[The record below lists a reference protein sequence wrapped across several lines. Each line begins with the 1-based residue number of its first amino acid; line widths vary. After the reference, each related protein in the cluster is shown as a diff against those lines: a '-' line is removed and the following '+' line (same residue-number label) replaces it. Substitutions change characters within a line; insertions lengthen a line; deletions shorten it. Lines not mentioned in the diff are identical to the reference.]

1 MFKCLCSFVAALA
14 IAPPT
19 SWAADVQREA
29 DYGQIP
35 LSFEANQGQTDAQ
48 VKYVARGGSYALFLT
63 PDGAVVRLA
72 SPTGHRA
79 RGAVVRMRMIGASHK
94 ALIQPE
100 EPSTARS
107 NYFIG
112 PDPAKWHTGVP
123 HFARVRYRDVYPGID
138 VVYYGNQRQLEY
150 DIVVAP
156 AADPTLLQ
164 FAVEG
169 ARRLRVDAGGN
180 LVIST
185 AAGDLIQH
193 RPRVYQAIGGR
204 EVPIG
209 GRYRVTRGKF
219 VSFAVNSYDKRQPL
233 VIDPALSYATYLGGS
248 GTDTV
253 SALTVDSS
261 GSAYVAGATTSIDF
275 PTTAG
280 AYNQQCGTDANCN
293 SGNADIFLAKLNPT
307 GTALVYST
315 YIGGSASQGAS
326 QVMLDASGNAYLR
339 GQTSSS
345 DFPITPG
352 AYDSNHPASM
362 NLPFLLKVDPTGS
375 QLLYST
381 YLPIW
386 TVTAAALGP
395 GGSVFFVGASP
406 LLPQTAA
413 TPGAFQTAYH
423 QTYVASLNASGTALN
438 FATYLGGSG
447 QDYSTSIAVD
457 PQGNAIVTGY
467 TTSLDFPVTLGS
479 YQPAFPTGASSSGF
493 VAKLNAT
500 GTALVFGTYT
510 TGSSNTPPASIVL
523 DSSQDI
529 YVASSAGVW
538 ELSANGNS
546 LLLSATGQSSG
557 QLFID
562 GSDHVFLVAPGL
574 QQVQKVTSS
583 GIVPA
588 FSTSLPIQCCLW
600 NPPPPAAIDPSG
612 NIYFA
617 WSIGSTNRLTTPGAL
632 QPAAHGVSNAF
643 VAKITPG
650 GGSLRA
656 FPSSIAAILP
666 VNSST
671 NTFSA
676 STAAWV
682 FSDGSPYGVDVP
694 FTAASDSTWLTV
706 GNPCCSVA
714 AAEPE
719 NRLDAS
725 GPIIYTQVSS
735 SSTKGTLTGNV
746 IVTSPGASNSPLN
759 IPVSLKVTDQPF
771 AAFSAYPLAFQYT
784 IGGSAPAAQTASIWT
799 PNGNANFTVTPSA
812 PWLSASPSSG
822 SYSTNLSVTVN
833 PTGLAV
839 GSYLGTVDLTST
851 GMPTVSLPV
860 RLIVTTPQLAVSP
873 ATAAFTQTEGG
884 ASPAAQNLNISGLTG
899 SYSATVTG
907 GGAWLNASPLSGAM
921 PAQMSVSVSGS
932 GLQAGTY
939 RAVIAISATGAN
951 TINVPVT
958 FVVVPP
964 NTLTLSTSSLAFSY
978 WPGATPAA
986 QTVSIGSDPAVNW
999 TAFASSTGNWLS
1011 VDPTGGSTPGIL
1023 SVSVNATS
1031 LAVSNYTGSISV
1043 VAPGTANSPQT
1054 ISVTLAVTASQPAS
1068 VTPTTL
1074 TFSTGPGSM
1083 PAPQTLAL
1091 ASGSGKSFTA
1101 VASSTGNWLSV
1112 SPTSGSMPG
1121 SISVSVNPG
1130 SLGIGQYSG
1139 SIAIS
1144 ITQQDNSVVALT
1156 VPVTLNIVAPNPMTV
1171 SPSTISVTYW
1181 PGASIPQQQINVSM
1195 TTAAPWSCTASV
1207 GWLNCPWGYGSGS
1220 FGFYPSPSSLA
1231 PGQYT
1236 GTMTFSST
1244 ETSNGPQ
1251 TVTVNLTVLSA
1262 APVMATPTSL
1272 NFKYYPGGPAPA
1284 SQTFSIT
1291 AGSATAFT
1299 VSTAANGCTGSGT
1312 INWLFVTPTTGTTP
1326 ASLTVSADP
1335 TGLNQGYYCS
1345 TITLSFASGTVSVYV
1360 TFTIGP
1366 QLSASVASVSMTAPV
1381 DGAAQTSSA
1390 ITVTSTTPGIQFQ
1403 VNPGA
1408 AGNWLSV
1415 TPGAGAAPGSFYVT
1429 ANPGGLAAGVYT
1441 GQVNIFATG
1450 AINNISIPVSF
1461 VVTGPASP
1469 TLTFYPAALSFTYQM
1484 NGTLPAAQMI
1494 SASTSVPAVVAASVT
1509 TGSWLTVTPG
1519 LAQAPTTFNVSV
1531 SLTGLSAGVYAGF
1544 VTFTANGS
1552 QQNLPV
1558 TLTVQPAPQLSLSA
1572 SSLSFA
1578 AMPGGGNPPAQSVQV
1593 TSNGTALSFQVLSS
1607 ANWLKAV
1614 ATTSQTPGAISVSVD
1629 ATKLTAGTYSG
1640 AVAISA
1646 SGAASQTI
1654 GVSLTVS
1661 ALPLLTVSPAE
1672 INVTYVADGDIP
1684 FPQPLVVFS
1693 GTQLAYTLQVTSNGW
1708 LSVNHSSGTA
1718 PDLLQAS
1725 VNPAG
1730 LTPGI
1735 YQGSIRVTASGAS
1748 NSPQDI
1754 VVKLTVNAAPPLIY
1768 PGGVVNA
1775 ASLLYGAIAPGEL
1788 IMIFGEN
1795 FTQTSQSATR
1805 TPWPNSLAG
1814 ISVTVNGIAASLLA
1828 VTPGQIK
1835 AQIPFGVANGMTRI
1849 VVTAGQQA
1857 STPEMLPIAP
1867 VAPGTFYSAE
1877 SNTALQNAD
1886 FSTNSQTN
1894 PASFKDVVIAYLTG
1908 QGALNQNLAAGTP
1921 SPGDPPLYP
1930 VLPVSAIIDG
1940 DATATVLFAGM
1951 APGQVGVMQVNL
1963 VVPKLPDGE
1972 HMLKITVGGVETN
1985 SVPIFVAGR
1994 SK

>member
-1 MFKCLCSFVAALA
+1 MLECRLIAKMFKCLCSFVAALA

-19 SWAADVQREA
+19 SWAADAQREA
-29 DYGQIP
+29 NYGRIP

-48 VKYVARGGSYALFLT
+48 VKYVARGGSYALFLM

-72 SPTGHRA
+72 SPAGQSAH
-79 RGAVVRMRMIGASHK
+79 GAVVRMRMVGASDK
-94 ALIQPE
+94 TVIQPE

-123 HFARVRYRDVYPGID
+123 HFARVRYRDLYPGID
-138 VVYYGNQRQLEY
+138 LVYYGSQRQLEY
-150 DIVVAP
+150 DVVVAP
-156 AADPTLLQ
+156 RADPGSLR

-193 RPRVYQAIGGR
+193 RPRVYQTIGGR
-204 EVPIG
+204 EIQIG

-219 VSFAVNSYDKRQPL
+219 VSFAVNSYDKRQRL
-233 VIDPALSYATYLGGS
+233 TIDPALSYATYLGGS

-253 SALTVDSS
+253 SALAVDSS
-261 GSAYVAGATTSIDF
+261 DNAYVAGTTTSIDF

-315 YIGGSASQGAS
+315 YIGGSATQGVS
-326 QVMLDASGNAYLR
+326 QVMVDGSGNAYLR
-339 GQTSSS
+339 GQTSSP
-345 DFPITPG
+345 DFPVTAG
-352 AYDSNHPASM
+352 AFDPTYPAHASGVG
-362 NLPFLLKVDPTGS
+362 FVLKVGATGS

-381 YLPIW
+381 FVPFGII
-386 TVTAAALGP
+386 AAALGP
-395 GGSVFFVGASP
+395 GGAVYTAGYGWGAP
-406 LLPQTAA
+406 T
-413 TPGAFQTAYH
+413 TPGAFQSGMH
-423 QTYVASLNASGTALN
+423 NVYVAGLNAAGTALN
-438 FATYLGGSG
+438 FATYLGGSN
-447 QDYSTSIAVD
+447 QDYATAMAVD
-457 PQGNAIVTGY
+457 SQGNAIVTGY

-479 YQPAFPTGASSSGF
+479 YQPAFPTGASSAGF
-493 VAKLNAT
+493 VAKLNTT
-500 GTALVFGTYT
+500 GTALVFGTYAL
-510 TGSSNTPPASIVL
+510 GSSNTPPASIVL
-523 DSSQDI
+523 DSSQNI
-529 YVASSAGVW
+529 YVASSASVW

-546 LLLSATGQSSG
+546 LLLSATGQSAG

-562 GSDHVFLVAPGL
+562 GSDHVFLVTPGY
-574 QQVQKVTSS
+574 QQVQKVTST

-588 FSTSLPIQCCLW
+588 FSTSLPTCCIFYLQY
-600 NPPPPAAIDPSG
+600 ASAMDSAG
-612 NIYFA
+612 NIYFG
-617 WSIGSTNRLTTPGAL
+617 WSTGSTSRLTTPGAL
-632 QPAAHGVSNAF
+632 QPAARGASNVF
-643 VAKITPG
+643 LAKITPG

-656 FPSSIAAILP
+656 FPSSLTAILP
-666 VNSST
+666 VNG
-671 NTFSA
+671 SA
-676 STAAWV
+676 PVAAWV

-694 FTAASDSTWLTV
+694 FTAISDSTWLTV
-706 GNPCCSVA
+706 PCCLPTA
-714 AAEPE
+714 LEPE
-719 NRLDAS
+719 SRLDTS
-725 GPIIYTQVSS
+725 GPISALQVSS
-735 SSTKGTLTGNV
+735 AANTGSYSGNV
-746 IVTSPGASNSPLN
+746 ILTSPGASNSPLN
-759 IPVSLKVTDQPF
+759 IPVSLKVTNQPF
-771 AAFSAYPLAFQYT
+771 AAFSAYPLGFQYT
-784 IGGSAPAAQTASIWT
+784 IGGSAPAAQTPYIST

-812 PWLSASPSSG
+812 AWLSVTPQSG
-822 SYSTNLSVTVN
+822 SYGTQLSVSVN

-839 GSYLGTVDLTST
+839 GSYLGTLDLSSA
-851 GMPTVSLPV
+851 GMPTVSLAV

-884 ASPAAQNLNISGLTG
+884 ASPPAQNLNISGLTG
-899 SYSATVTG
+899 SYSATVSG
-907 GGAWLNASPLSGAM
+907 GGAWLNVSPVSGTM

-986 QTVSIGSDPAVNW
+986 QTVSIGSDPSVNW
-999 TAFASSTGNWLS
+999 TAFATSTGNWLS
-1011 VDPTGGSTPGIL
+1011 VDPTGGSTPGTL
-1023 SVSVNATS
+1023 SVSVSAAS
-1031 LAVSNYTGSISV
+1031 LAVGNYAGSISV

-1074 TFSTGPGSM
+1074 TFSTGPGTT

-1121 SISVSVNPG
+1121 SVSVSVNPA
-1130 SLGIGQYSG
+1130 SLSIGQYSG

-1171 SPSTISVTYW
+1171 SPSTINLTYW
-1181 PGASIPQQQINVSM
+1181 PGAGSPQQQINVSM
-1195 TTAAPWSCTASV
+1195 TTAASWSCNASV
-1207 GWLNCPWGYGSGS
+1207 GWLNCPSGYGSGS
-1220 FGFYPSPSSLA
+1220 FGFYASPSSLA

-1244 ETSNGPQ
+1244 GTSNGPQ
-1251 TVTVNLTVLSA
+1251 TVTVNLTVLST
-1262 APVMATPTSL
+1262 APVVATPNLL

-1284 SQTFSIT
+1284 SQTLSIT

-1299 VSTAANGCTGSGT
+1299 VSTAVNGCTGSGT
-1312 INWLFVTPTTGTTP
+1312 INWLSVTPTNGTTP
-1326 ASLTVSADP
+1326 ASLTISANP
-1335 TGLNQGYYCS
+1335 TGLNQGDYCG
-1345 TITLSFASGTVSVYV
+1345 TITLSFASGTVSVSII
-1360 TFTIGP
+1360 FIIGP
-1366 QLSASVASVSMTAPV
+1366 QLSASVASVSLAAPV
-1381 DGAAQTSSA
+1381 DGAAQTSPA

-1403 VNPGA
+1403 MNALA

-1415 TPGAGAAPGSFYVT
+1415 TPNTGAAPGSFYVT

-1469 TLTFYPAALSFTYQM
+1469 ALTFYPTALSFTYQI
-1484 NGTLPAAQMI
+1484 NGTLPAAQTI

-1509 TGSWLTVTPG
+1509 TGSWLAVTPSVG
-1519 LAQAPTTFNVSV
+1519 QAPTTFKISV
-1531 SLTGLSAGVYAGF
+1531 SPGGLSAGVYAGF
-1544 VTFTANGS
+1544 VSFTANGS
-1552 QQNLPV
+1552 QQNVPV

-1593 TSNGTALSFQVLSS
+1593 TSNGTAVSFQVVSS
-1607 ANWLKAV
+1607 ATWLKAV
-1614 ATTSQTPGAISVSVD
+1614 ATALQTPGAISISVD
-1629 ATKLTAGTYSG
+1629 ATRLAAGSYSG
-1640 AVAISA
+1640 KVAVSA
-1646 SGAASQTI
+1646 SGATPQTI
-1654 GVSLTVS
+1654 AVGLTVS
-1661 ALPLLTVSPAE
+1661 ASPLFTVSPAE
-1672 INVTYVADGDIP
+1672 IDVTYVAGGELP
-1684 FPQPLVVFS
+1684 FPQPFVVFS
-1693 GTQLAYTLQVTSNGW
+1693 GTQLAYTLQVSGGGW
-1708 LSVNHSSGTA
+1708 LSVNHNSGTA
-1718 PDLLQAS
+1718 PDLLQAN

-1730 LTPGI
+1730 LTPGV
-1735 YQGSIRVTASGAS
+1735 YRGSIRVTAPGTG
-1748 NSPQDI
+1748 NSPQNI
-1754 VVKLTVNAAPPLIY
+1754 LVNLTVNAAPPLIY

-1775 ASLLYGAIAPGEL
+1775 ASLLYDAIAPGEL

-1795 FTQTSQSATR
+1795 FTQTSQSASGS
-1805 TPWPNSLAG
+1805 PWPNSLAG
-1814 ISVTVNGIAASLLA
+1814 VSVTVNGIAAPLWA
-1828 VTPGQIK
+1828 VTAGQIK
-1835 AQIPFGVANGMTRI
+1835 AQIPFGVANGMARI

-1857 STPEMLPIAP
+1857 SMPEMLPIAP
-1867 VAPGTFYSAE
+1867 VAPGIFYSAE
-1877 SNTALQNAD
+1877 SNTAVQNAD
-1886 FSTNSQTN
+1886 FRTNSQTN
-1894 PASFKDVVIAYLTG
+1894 PASFKDAVIAYLTG
-1908 QGALNQNLAAGTP
+1908 QGALNHNLAAGTP
-1921 SPGDPPLYP
+1921 SPSVPLLYP

-1951 APGQVGVMQVNL
+1951 APGEVGVMQVNL

-1985 SVPIFVAGR
+1985 SVPIFVSGR